1 MTAYE
6 TVEVRISGIRSSYP
20 PVMSAIR
27 KIAVIGACMTPD
39 IRPAMPTSTK
49 FCSGTTGAPPMRL
62 IVRETTNPA
71 SAPMKSVGPNVP
83 PTPPPALVKDIE
95 KTFRRRTTMKKTG
108 TSHALRRQKANR
120 V

>member
-1 MTAYE
+1 
-6 TVEVRISGIRSSYP
+6 
-20 PVMSAIR
+20 
-27 KIAVIGACMTPD
+27 MTPA

-62 IVRETTNPA
+62 IVLDTTNPA

-95 KTFRRRTTMKKTG
+95 NTFRSSTTRKNTG
-108 TSHALRRQKANR
+108 TSHALRRLKANI